1 MHPSRVTAALC
12 LCLIAGGCGFDA
24 EPGISEAERQ
34 TGSEAHPQILAELGG
49 SYQGDEAAYLAATGK
64 NIAAAAGVEGQ
75 CTFTLVNSD
84 VVNAFAVPG
93 CYIYVTRGLMSIV
106 NSEAE
111 LASVLAHELGHV
123 VADHSDRQQ
132 RRSIFRSIGVVAVSV
147 LSGSESIA
155 RLASAAAGFF
165 TLRYSRK
172 HEYEA
177 DDLGLEYLQAAGY
190 DPYAAVDMLA
200 ALGRHTIFLTKSR
213 GRDEA
218 KGIPEWA
225 MTHPLTE
232 NRMQRARDMAAG
244 TGVKPDTLPE
254 HEGRY
259 LQAVDGLLYGDDP
272 EQGFIIGRRFA
283 HPVMRISFEAPDG
296 FSLTNSPQA
305 VLIHGPEGTS
315 GEFAGGELPPQGLS
329 AYARGVLQA
338 LLGEA
343 PAEIGPEQSGVTN
356 GLATVVVPATVR
368 TQEGAVKVTLAAY
381 DGGAGSAYHFA
392 VLSAF
397 SAAPQAAV
405 QALFG
410 SFRLLTAAEAATLRP
425 RRIQVGTVGTSD
437 TVQSLA
443 GRMAAEHPLEHFL
456 MLNGRAPAQRLR
468 PGEQVK
474 LVVEAR

>member
-1 MHPSRVTAALC
+1 VGCSRITAAVC
-12 LCLIAGGCGFDA
+12 LSLLAAGCGFGA
-24 EPGISEAERQ
+24 EPGVSEAERQ
-34 TGSEAHPQILAELGG
+34 TGEEYHPQILAELGG
-49 SYQGDEAAYLAATGK
+49 SYQGDEAAYLAATGAK
-64 NIAAAAGVEGQ
+64 IVSAAGVEGQ

-155 RLASAAAGFF
+155 RLASAAAGYF

-177 DDLGLEYLQAAGY
+177 DDLGLEYLRAAGY

-200 ALGRHTIFLTKSR
+200 ALGRHTDFLTKSR

-218 KGIPEWA
+218 KGVPEWA

-232 NRMQRARDMAAG
+232 NRMQRTRGMAAD

-254 HEGRY
+254 HETRY

-283 HPVMRISFEAPDG
+283 HPVMRISFDAPQG

-305 VLIHGPEGTS
+305 VLIHGPDGAS
-315 GEFAGGELPPQGLS
+315 GEFSGGKLPPQGLS
-329 AYARGVLQA
+329 AYARSVLEA
-338 LLGEA
+338 MLGDA
-343 PAEIGPEQSGVTN
+343 RAEFGAEQGRVTN
-356 GLATVVVPATVR
+356 GLPTVMLPATVR
-368 TQEGAVKVTLAAY
+368 TQEGTVAVTLAAY
-381 DGGAGSAYHFA
+381 DAGGGDAYHF
-392 VLSAF
+392 VMLSPA
-397 SAAPQAAV
+397 SVAAQAPT
-405 QALFG
+405 QALLQ
-410 SFRLLTAAEAATLRP
+410 SFRRLTSAEAANLRP
-425 RRIQVGTVGTSD
+425 RRIQVGTVGAAD

-443 GRMAAEHPLEHFL
+443 GRMAAEHPLDHFL
-456 MLNGRAPAQRLR
+456 MLNARDPARRLR
-468 PGEQVK
+468 PGERVK